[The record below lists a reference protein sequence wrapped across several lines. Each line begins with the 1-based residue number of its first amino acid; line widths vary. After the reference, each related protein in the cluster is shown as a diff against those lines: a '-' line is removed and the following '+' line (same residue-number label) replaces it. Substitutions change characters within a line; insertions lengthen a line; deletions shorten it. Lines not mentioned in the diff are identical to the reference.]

1 MCARGKLRRKMH
13 TQKMAALTNNG
24 PLCYHQHPA
33 DTTGTDPARH
43 MSYHSFCKTM
53 RNHCQHVSI
62 IHPLYAHQ
70 DSIEEVLKKRTVR
83 KQTQYMVKWTAN
95 NMLRQ
100 HIPLLKDS
108 GYHID
113 KVQKCSE
120 VGKMFGPTAGRLT
133 ALVTLKPKYEPDD
146 GNNIPG
152 HLIDDFET
160 KRAGLGHLK
169 FTSMTRKDEHKSN
182 TDRQGY
188 WISLESETK
197 PHLP

>member
-1 MCARGKLRRKMH
+1 
-13 TQKMAALTNNG
+13 
-24 PLCYHQHPA
+24 
-33 DTTGTDPARH
+33 
-43 MSYHSFCKTM
+43 
-53 RNHCQHVSI
+53 
-62 IHPLYAHQ
+62 
-70 DSIEEVLKKRTVR
+70 
-83 KQTQYMVKWTAN
+83 MVKWTAN